1 MKNKL
6 FKNILILTIIILN
19 IGCDQTTKNIAREH
33 VSYHE
38 QKNIIGNNFI
48 ITKVENTGAFL
59 GMGDELPKIYW
70 NIFMLG
76 IPILLLVLLL
86 GYLLFKNDFDKL
98 SIVGLSFIIGGGLG
112 NMIDRYLYN
121 SVTDFLFIDIG
132 IAQTGIFNMA
142 DVSVMIGAGIVMF
155 QYIRNWKKPD
165 IESVQV

>member
-6 FKNILILTIIILN
+6 FRNIFILAIVILN
-19 IGCDQTTKNIAREH
+19 IGCDQATKNIAREQIN
-33 VSYHE
+33 YNE
-38 QKNIIGNNFI
+38 QKYIIGDNFI

-59 GMGDELPKIYW
+59 GMGDDLPKIYW

-76 IPILLLVLLL
+76 MPILLLVVLLA
-86 GYLLFKNDFDKL
+86 YLLFKNDFDNL

-112 NMIDRYLYN
+112 NMIDRYLYS

-142 DVSVMIGAGIVMF
+142 DVSVMIGAGLVML
-155 QYIRNWKKPD
+155 QYIRTWKKP
-165 IESVQV
+165 EEVQVS

>member
-6 FKNILILTIIILN
+6 FRNIFILAIVILN
-19 IGCDQTTKNIAREH
+19 IGCDQATKNIAREQ
-33 VSYHE
+33 VNYNE
-38 QKNIIGNNFI
+38 QKHIIGNNFI

-59 GMGDELPKIYW
+59 GMGDDLPKVYW

-76 IPILLLVLLL
+76 MPILLLIFLL
-86 GYLLFKNDFDKL
+86 GYLLFKNDFDNL

-112 NMIDRYLYN
+112 NMIDRYLYS

-142 DVSVMIGAGIVMF
+142 DVSVMIGAGLVML
-155 QYIRNWKKPD
+155 QYIRTWKKP
-165 IESVQV
+165 EEVQVS